1 MKKLDAPKT
10 ICVTGNIGTG
20 KSYVCNIFRNLG
32 FPIYNTDIEAKNI
45 VIADEVVKNSI
56 VELLGK
62 DAYLESGEYNRAY
75 VASKIFAD
83 DILLKKLNK
92 IIHPAVAKHYSDW
105 LKEQSSSWVIKE
117 SALIF
122 EAKLQKGCDK
132 ILLVTAPLQTRI
144 ERLKIRD
151 KISVDQIL
159 NKMSKQISDHEKIG
173 AVDFVIEND
182 GIQDVQVQVNTFIN
196 QFLSSK

>member
-1 MKKLDAPKT
+1 MIKVNAPKT
-10 ICVTGNIGTG
+10 ICITGNIGTG

-32 FPIYNTDIEAKNI
+32 YPIYNTDIEAKNI
-45 VIADEVVKNSI
+45 VIADQEVKKSI
-56 VELLGK
+56 IELLGEE
-62 DAYLESGEYNRAY
+62 AYLENGEYNRAY
-75 VASKIFAD
+75 VASKIFTD

-92 IIHPAVAKHYSDW
+92 IIHPAVAKHYIHW
-105 LKEQSSSWVIKE
+105 LRKQTSPWVIKE

-122 EAKLQKGCDK
+122 EAKLQKGCNK

-151 KISVDQIL
+151 NISVDQI
-159 NKMSKQISDHEKIG
+159 KKKISKQISDHEKIG

-182 GIQDVQVQVNTFIN
+182 GIQDVQTQVNTFIN
-196 QFLSSK
+196 QCLSSK

>member
-1 MKKLDAPKT
+1 MKKLGAPKT

-32 FPIYNTDIEAKNI
+32 YPIYNTDIEAKNI
-45 VIADEVVKNSI
+45 VIADQEVKKSI
-56 VELLGK
+56 IELLGEE
-62 DAYLESGEYNRAY
+62 AYLENG
-75 VASKIFAD
+75 
-83 DILLKKLNK
+83 
-92 IIHPAVAKHYSDW
+92 
-105 LKEQSSSWVIKE
+105 
-117 SALIF
+117 ALIF
-122 EAKLQKGCDK
+122 KAKLQKGCDK

-159 NKMSKQISDHEKIG
+159 NKMSKQISDREKIG

>member
-1 MKKLDAPKT
+1 MKKLGAPKT

-45 VIADEVVKNSI
+45 VIADQEVKKSI
-56 VELLGK
+56 IELLGEE
-62 DAYLESGEYNRAY
+62 AYLENGEYNRAY
-75 VASKIFAD
+75 VASKIFTD

-92 IIHPAVAKHYSDW
+92 IIHPAVAKHYIHW
-105 LKEQSSSWVIKE
+105 LRKQTSPWVIKE

-122 EAKLQKGCDK
+122 EAKLQKGCNK

-151 KISVDQIL
+151 NISVDQIM
-159 NKMSKQISDHEKIG
+159 KKISKQISDYEKIG

-182 GIQDVQVQVNTFIN
+182 GIQDVQTQVNTFIN
-196 QFLSSK
+196 QCLTSN